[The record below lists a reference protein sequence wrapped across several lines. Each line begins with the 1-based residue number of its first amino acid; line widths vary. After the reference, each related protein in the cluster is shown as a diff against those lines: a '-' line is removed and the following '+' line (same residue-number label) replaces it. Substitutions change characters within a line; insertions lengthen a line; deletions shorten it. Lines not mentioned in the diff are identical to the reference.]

1 MRIGQIKNTCP
12 QCHSENIKLV
22 DYMGIACTVCNDC
35 GYDERS
41 LYEVYPSERTSQ
53 SAKGKFTPY
62 KTGGGRRAQ
71 KR

>member
-1 MRIGQIKNTCP
+1 MRIGHVKSTCP
-12 QCHSENIKLV
+12 RCNSTNTKQVE
-22 DYMGIACTVCNDC
+22 YMGIICTICSKC

-62 KTGGGRRAQ
+62 KAGGGRRTQ

>member
-1 MRIGQIKNTCP
+1 MKIGKAKSACP
-12 QCHSENIKLV
+12 RCHYSDTKQV
-22 DYMGIACTVCNDC
+22 DYMGIICTICSKC

-41 LYEVYPSERTSQ
+41 LYEVYPSERASQ

-62 KTGGGRRAQ
+62 KAGGARRAQ